1 MTDHAYNAEARHLR
15 EKRILAAQAMRA
27 KGMKTALIAQAIGV
41 GVATTQKY
49 LVQTTIDEECKPKM
63 PEPQKKRACLRCRC
77 NFKPPH
83 AARFMCAECNKTI
96 ARMG

>member
-63 PEPQKKRACLRCRC
+63 PVPQKSALACGAGATSSRL
-77 NFKPPH
+77 
-83 AARFMCAECNKTI
+83 MCAECNKTI